1 MEGFIVWS
9 ALCVVAG
16 LIARAEGRAFYGYLL
31 LAFFLS
37 PLVGVFTA
45 AVVPRRVAA
54 ECEEIGP

>member
-1 MEGFIVWS
+1 MEWIIVWP

-16 LIARAEGRAFYGYLL
+16 LTARAEGRAFYGYLL

-45 AVVPRRVAA
+45 AVVLRRVDA
-54 ECEEIGP
+54 ECEEIGT